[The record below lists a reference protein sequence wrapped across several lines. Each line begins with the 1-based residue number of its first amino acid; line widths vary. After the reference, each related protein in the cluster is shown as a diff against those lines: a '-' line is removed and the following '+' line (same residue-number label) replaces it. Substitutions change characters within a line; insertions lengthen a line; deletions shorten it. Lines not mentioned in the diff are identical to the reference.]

1 MIVSVISS
9 IRSSTLHRPDRTAEH
24 GPGKVGELV
33 HDAGVVTHSV
43 ESEGKQTGSFYAIF
57 PVIPIIEGVCPADL
71 CSDLSDVAIASE
83 TGRVR
88 VSRWSVG
95 HVVLSR
101 YPRQEAGQLRVDGR
115 VGGELPQ
122 I

>member
-1 MIVSVISS
+1 MFVSVVSP
-9 IRSSTLHRPDRTAEH
+9 IRSSTLHRPDRTAED
-24 GPGKVGELV
+24 GPGEVGELV

-43 ESEGKQTGSFYAIF
+43 ESEGKQTGGFYAI
-57 PVIPIIEGVCPADL
+57 VSVRSITEGVCPADL

-101 YPRQEAGQLRVDGR
+101 YPGQEAGQLRVDGR
-115 VGGELPQ
+115 VGGEL
-122 I
+122 